1 MRMRIFLAD
10 ATGCIGGAVAARLV
24 TDGHEVRGLVRNP
37 AHEPLLTQA
46 GITPVRGALTDRLR

>member
-1 MRMRIFLAD
+1 MRIFLAD